1 MNGGRGGQRAAS
13 PCPGQMIG
21 HLAGGLFPALRPSSR
36 RAARDTRIGGR
47 LLELPNALPQRH
59 HCAVPAANGAG
70 LVVRAASPAN
80 QAPTHSGYGKESRY
94 DSDYIDSG

>member
-13 PCPGQMIG
+13 PCPGRKIG
-21 HLAGGLFPALRPSSR
+21 YLAGGPLPALRTTSR

-47 LLELPNALPQRH
+47 LLLPPGAWPQRH
-59 HCAVPAANGAG
+59 HCAGPAANGAG

-80 QAPTHSGYGKESRY
+80 HAPTQSGYGKESRY